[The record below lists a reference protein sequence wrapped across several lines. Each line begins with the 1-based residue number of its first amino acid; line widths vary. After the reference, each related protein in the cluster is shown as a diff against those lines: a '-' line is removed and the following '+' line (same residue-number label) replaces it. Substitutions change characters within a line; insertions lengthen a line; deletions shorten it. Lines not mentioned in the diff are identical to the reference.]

1 MNKYYII
8 LLVFWVFYLILD
20 LVEYYVLQNKKNMNF
35 KNYFDYKLN
44 YKKRLKVREQEL
56 KHRDNSNAGD
66 NNNL

>member
-20 LVEYYVLQNKKNMNF
+20 IIEYYVLQNKKNMNF

-44 YKKRLKVREQEL
+44 YKKKLKEKEQEL
-56 KHRDNSNAGD
+56 KHRDNSNADD

>member
-20 LVEYYVLQNKKNMNF
+20 IIEYYVLQNKKNMNF

-44 YKKRLKVREQEL
+44 YKKKLKEKEQEL
-56 KHRDNSNAGD
+56 KYRDNSNADD

>member
-20 LVEYYVLQNKKNMNF
+20 IIEYYVLQNKKNMNF

-44 YKKRLKVREQEL
+44 YKKRLKEKEQEL

>member
-20 LVEYYVLQNKKNMNF
+20 IIEYYVLQNKKNMNF

-44 YKKRLKVREQEL
+44 YKKRLKEKEQEL
-56 KHRDNSNAGD
+56 KHRYNSNSGD

>member
-8 LLVFWVFYLILD
+8 LLVFCVFYLVLD
-20 LVEYYVLQNKKNMNF
+20 LIEYYVLQNKKNMNF

-44 YKKRLKVREQEL
+44 YKKRLKDKEHEL

>member
-8 LLVFWVFYLILD
+8 LLVFWVFYLVLD
-20 LVEYYVLQNKKNMNF
+20 LIEYYVLQNKKNMNF

-44 YKKRLKVREQEL
+44 YKKRLKEKEQEL
-56 KHRDNSNAGD
+56 KHRDNSNAGG

>member
-8 LLVFWVFYLILD
+8 LLVFCVFYLILD
-20 LVEYYVLQNKKNMNF
+20 IIEYYVLQNKKNMNF

-44 YKKRLKVREQEL
+44 YKKRLKDKELEL